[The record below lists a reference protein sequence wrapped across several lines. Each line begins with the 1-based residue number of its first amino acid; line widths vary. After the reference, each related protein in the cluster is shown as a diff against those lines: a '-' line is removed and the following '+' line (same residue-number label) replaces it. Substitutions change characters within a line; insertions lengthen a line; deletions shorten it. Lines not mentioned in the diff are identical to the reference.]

1 MADAKIFLS
10 DCLACDS
17 CVTVEEGVQLSQQS
31 AKDFFHVLNLN
42 KVWCQPELM
51 VQACNSSYWETEA
64 GDVQVQILPRL
75 QTEFKTTL
83 GNYNGRTFV

>member
-31 AKDFFHVLNLN
+31 AKDFLHVLNLN
-42 KVWCQPELM
+42 KVWCQLGLM
-51 VQACNSSYWETEA
+51 GQACNSSYWETRA
-64 GDVQVQILPRL
+64 GGMQAHILPRL
-75 QTEFKTTL
+75 QSEFKTTL
-83 GNYNGRTFV
+83 GN